1 MADKDALGDSDRD
14 SSVSDMPSSLAYR
27 PFPPVMKLYYQW
39 SLAGLTTFH
48 VCGADQQDRLFAV
61 KMHTGYSMKE
71 PLGPKQG
78 LHLYNGPTTNDPLL
92 AAAGDDSVLSTF
104 SLNNN
109 SRIFLPARRRRGLS
123 QEMMRAYITADRH
136 VAFSFSLEV
145 GSGKKRRREVF
156 EWRNI
161 EKSERDESTEHG
173 GFRLFRLPP
182 DPEQNAPG
190 GGGSSSQGAS
200 TSSAAAAAAAST
212 DDVVAVMA
220 WRRFLASPKHPFDLK
235 LVGAGLGGGILGDRW
250 TLMTLITA
258 LRLWEL
264 HQRGKTQKAPVAV
277 AERVGPKEK
286 TAAE

>member
-1 MADKDALGDSDRD
+1 MADKDALGDSEGD
-14 SSVSDMPSSLAYR
+14 SSVSDMPPSLAYR
-27 PFPPVMKLYYQW
+27 PFPPLMKLYYQW
-39 SLAGLTTFH
+39 SLAGLTTFY

-61 KMHTGYSMKE
+61 KLHTGYSMKE

-92 AAAGDDSVLSTF
+92 AAAGDDSMVRALP
-104 SLNNN
+104 LNNN
-109 SRIFLPARRRRGLS
+109 SRVFLPARRRRGLS
-123 QEMMRAYITADRH
+123 QEMMRAYITADKH
-136 VAFSFSLEV
+136 VAFSFSLEI
-145 GSGKKRRREVF
+145 GYGKKRRREVF

-182 DPEQNAPG
+182 NPEQDAP

-200 TSSAAAAAAAST
+200 TSSAAAST

-220 WRRFLASPKHPFDLK
+220 WRRFLTSPKHPFDLK
-235 LVGAGLGGGILGDRW
+235 IVGDGLGGSLGDRW
-250 TLMTLITA
+250 TLMALITA

-277 AERVGPKEK
+277 ADKVGPKEK
-286 TAAE
+286 TAK